1 MNERLAK
8 FYGAPVPDGGDFAPV
23 KFGDGKHAGIF
34 THPFLLS
41 LHSYSKFSSPIHRG
55 VFLTRSVMGRM
66 LKPPPQAIEF
76 KDDRFDP
83 TLTMREK
90 VTEITNKSSCMSC
103 HVTINPLGFALE
115 NFDAVG
121 RFRTTDNSKPVNPVS
136 DYITSDGDTVKL
148 SGPRDIA
155 THAAGNDSARRGFVR
170 HLFQY
175 TIKQAPAAFGPE
187 TLLKLDTQFAN
198 GFHIRNLYMES
209 AIIAALPKAEQ
220 KQASR

>member
-1 MNERLAK
+1 
-8 FYGAPVPDGGDFAPV
+8 
-23 KFGDGKHAGIF
+23 
-34 THPFLLS
+34 
-41 LHSYSKFSSPIHRG
+41 
-55 VFLTRSVMGRM
+55 M

-83 TLTMREK
+83 SLTMREK
-90 VTEITNKSSCMSC
+90 VTEMTSKTSCMSC

-121 RFRTTDNSKPVNPVS
+121 RFRTTDNAKPVNPVS
-136 DYITSDGDTVKL
+136 DYITSDGETVKL
-148 SGPRDIA
+148 NGPRDIA
-155 THAAGNDSARRGFVR
+155 NHAAGNDAARRGFVR

-187 TLLKLDTQFAN
+187 TLLRLDAAFEKD
-198 GFHIRNLYMES
+198 FHIRNLFIES
-209 AIIAALPKAEQ
+209 SIIAATPKSAP